1 MEEHVGHVWIVGGG
15 PGDPGLIT
23 VAGAKALGDAQVVV
37 YDALS
42 SPALLRGVPES
53 AERES
58 VGKRAG
64 QHALPQEQISA
75 LLVREAMAGKRVVRL
90 KGGDPFVFGRGSEEA
105 LACRHAGVAFTI
117 VPGITSAIGAPAYAG
132 IPVTHRKVATNFLV
146 VTGSE
151 AGDEDEGGSV
161 DWDFVAKADTL
172 LILMGVATL
181 ERNVSRLLGAGKAP
195 ETPVACVR
203 WGTRPDQE
211 LVTGTLETIVQRTRE
226 HGLKS
231 PVVTV
236 VGEVVRFAS
245 ELAWFGGRP
254 LTGKRI
260 VVTRARTQASDL
272 AARFEALG
280 AYVVE
285 APVIASRSLPEN
297 LPLREG
303 VSSRWDWIIF
313 TSANGVEAFFE
324 ALAAIDGDA
333 RSLHTTQVA
342 AVGEATAQ
350 ALRARGVRADFV
362 PSKATGEVL
371 GQEIGSI
378 RGARVF
384 LPVSN
389 LTDTRLADA
398 LRKRGALIEQ
408 VAAYETISQ
417 PLDDERLREVAE
429 ADAITFSSASTARN
443 LREALGA
450 HELRPETKLVS
461 IGEQTSLAVKEA
473 FGRLDAEAPTPSLD
487 SLIEATLEAL
497 RWD

>member
-1 MEEHVGHVWIVGGG
+1 MEQAVGHVWIVGGG

-23 VAGAKALGDAQVVV
+23 VAGAKALSEAQVVV

-42 SPALLRGVPES
+42 SPALLRGLPET
-53 AERES
+53 AERVY

-64 QHALPQEQISA
+64 QHAMPQEEISA
-75 LLVREAMAGKRVVRL
+75 LLVREAQAGKRVVRL

-105 LACRHAGVAFTI
+105 LACRAAGVPFTV
-117 VPGITSAIGAPAYAG
+117 VPGITSAIAAPAYAG
-132 IPVTHRKVATNFLV
+132 IPVTHRRVATNFLV
-146 VTGSE
+146 ITGSE
-151 AGDEDEGGSV
+151 AGDDDESGSI
-161 DWDFVAKADTL
+161 DWEFAARADTL

-181 ERNVSRLLGAGKAP
+181 ERNVAALLAAGKAP
-195 ETPVACVR
+195 DTPVACVR

-211 LVTGTLETIVQRTRE
+211 LVKGTLATIVDAALG

-231 PVVTV
+231 PVVTI
-236 VGEVVRFAS
+236 VGEVVGFAA

-254 LTGKRI
+254 LTGRRI

-285 APVIASRSLPEN
+285 APVIASRALPEN

-303 VSSRWDWIIF
+303 VGSRWDWIVF
-313 TSANGVEAFFE
+313 TSANGVDAFFD
-324 ALAAIDGDA
+324 ALSAIDGDA
-333 RSLHTTQVA
+333 RSLHTTRIG
-342 AVGEATAQ
+342 AVGEATAE
-350 ALRARGVRADFV
+350 ALRTRGVRPDFV
-362 PSKATGEVL
+362 PSKATGDVL
-371 GQEIGSI
+371 AQEIEGV
-378 RGARVF
+378 RGARVL

-389 LTDTRLADA
+389 LTDTRLGDA

-408 VAAYETISQ
+408 LAAYETVSQ
-417 PLDDERLREVAE
+417 PLDEERLREVAE

-443 LREALGA
+443 LRDALDGG
-450 HELRPETKLVS
+450 ELREETKLVS
-461 IGEQTSLAVKEA
+461 IGAQTSAAVKDA
-473 FGRLDAEAPTPSLD
+473 FGRLDAEAREPSLD
-487 SLIEATLEAL
+487 SLVEATVEAL